1 MDGQPDQIC
10 PEQKEYGSEIGP
22 EEDSI
27 YKHHYVQAK
36 ERDQAQSLERPQA
49 NSKRNLNA
57 SKATKKNLEIQ
68 YQLNRS
74 QEPPTNRGGGN

>member
-1 MDGQPDQIC
+1 MDGQPDQIY

-36 ERDQAQSLERPQA
+36 ERDQA
-49 NSKRNLNA
+49 
-57 SKATKKNLEIQ
+57 
-68 YQLNRS
+68 
-74 QEPPTNRGGGN
+74 